1 MDNIRNST
9 RPISV
14 PINPASNKLVTSH
27 LMNSVDH

>member
-14 PINPASNKLVTSH
+14 PINPASNKLVTFH